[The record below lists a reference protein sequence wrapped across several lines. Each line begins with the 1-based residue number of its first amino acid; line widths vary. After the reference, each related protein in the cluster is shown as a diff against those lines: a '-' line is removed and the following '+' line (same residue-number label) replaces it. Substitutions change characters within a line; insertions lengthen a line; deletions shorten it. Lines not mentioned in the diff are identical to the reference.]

1 MRWISIVSS
10 QKSQRGNE
18 WACFQKEEML
28 KLFLSFL
35 AFVLSSSEGPRALHT
50 SSVVSPGFFF
60 PHTPVFFTHTH
71 CFTVS
76 RLVFYHPPSLYI
88 PSSIHL
94 SLSRSSLPPSLD
106 LISQSAFYLSVFS
119 HLVATAG
126 KCKLCC
132 FKYPCLPRAYSF
144 RWAAGGVEWVSGCEE
159 WRKKSMPQCLT

>member
-1 MRWISIVSS
+1 MSLFSERRNVETIP
-10 QKSQRGNE
+10 
-18 WACFQKEEML
+18 
-28 KLFLSFL
+28 FLSRFCS
-35 AFVLSSSEGPRALHT
+35 VIIGGPSSSSHFLCCLARLLL
-50 SSVVSPGFFF
+50 SP
-60 PHTPVFFTHTH
+60 HSCFFTHTH

-144 RWAAGGVEWVSGCEE
+144 RWAAGGRVSE
-159 WRKKSMPQCLT
+159 